1 MTLTFQRADTF
12 MRTEHLLYF
21 VTVAEKG
28 SIAAAAAELGRNRS
42 TLSMAISA
50 LEDELDTRL
59 FMRRGNSLALSPVGE
74 LILDDCQRLLT
85 LQEKILYRCAQ
96 PPGEELCELN
106 IGRDDVMTES
116 FWRRV
121 ITRIRTSLPGVRL
134 SMRFA
139 GADELPELVRQGQL
153 DLAYAMAFNPGYAG
167 DSLYQQIIT
176 KVRMQMMAAE
186 HHRLARL
193 AHLNNTDLSGST
205 QITYLDSDQ
214 QERFRL
220 ANMDI
225 DTLALSSFELIR
237 DAIKD
242 GLGWGYVPE
251 PLLIM
256 EEEDSAGLL
265 RLNHGLNTAW
275 YPYLAYSR
283 DPLSSPDKPNSHAD
297 RALQSVHRIVIE
309 EMQRAAI
316 L

>member
-1 MTLTFQRADTF
+1 
-12 MRTEHLLYF
+12 MRIEHLYYF

-50 LEDELDTRL
+50 LEDELGCPL
-59 FMRRGNSLALSPVGE
+59 FQRRGNSLQLSATGE
-74 LILDDCQRLLT
+74 LILDDCNRLLA
-85 LQEKILYRCAQ
+85 LQEKIAYRCAN
-96 PPGEELCELN
+96 PPGEEVCELC
-106 IGRDDVMTES
+106 IGRDDVLTES

-121 ITRIRTSLPGVRL
+121 ITRIRTTLPGVSL

-139 GADELPELVRQGQL
+139 GSDELPELVRQGQL
-153 DLAYAMAFNPGYAG
+153 DIAYAMAFNPVYSG
-167 DSLYQQIIT
+167 DSLCQRILT
-176 KVRMQMMAAE
+176 KTRMQLMAAR

-193 AHLNNTDLSGST
+193 GYLNDSDLSGST

-220 ANMDI
+220 NNIGA
-225 DTLALSSFELIR
+225 DTLALSSYELIR
-237 DAIKD
+237 DAIQD

-256 EEEDSAGLL
+256 EEEDSSELNL
-265 RLNHGLNTAW
+265 LNHGLNTAW
-275 YPYLAYSR
+275 YPYLVYSR
-283 DPLSSPDKPNSHAD
+283 EPMNPERRSTPL
-297 RALQSVHRIVIE
+297 QQVHHIIID
-309 EMQRAAI
+309 EMDQAGI

>member
-1 MTLTFQRADTF
+1 

-50 LEDELDTRL
+50 LEDDLNTRL

-85 LQEKILYRCAQ
+85 LQEKILYQCAN
-96 PPGEELCELN
+96 PPGEALCELS
-106 IGRDDVMTES
+106 IGRDDVLTES

-121 ITRIRTSLPGVRL
+121 ITRIRTSLPDIRL

-153 DLAYAMAFNPGYAG
+153 DLAYAMAFNPDYSG

-176 KVRMQMMAAE
+176 KIRMQMMASDQ
-186 HHRLARL
+186 HRLARL
-193 AHLNNTDLSGST
+193 THLNNADLSGST

-214 QERFRL
+214 QERFWL
-220 ANMDI
+220 ANLG
-225 DTLALSSFELIR
+225 TASLALSSFELIR

-242 GLGWGYVPE
+242 RLGWGYVPE

-256 EEEDSAGLL
+256 EEEDSAGL
-265 RLNHGLNTAW
+265 RVLNHGLNTAW

-283 DPLSSPDKPNSHAD
+283 APLSSPNKPHSHTDK
-297 RALQSVHRIVIE
+297 ALQQVHRIVIE
-309 EMQRAAI
+309 EMQLAGI

>member
-1 MTLTFQRADTF
+1 

-28 SIAAAAAELGRNRS
+28 SVAAAAAELGRNRS
-42 TLSMAISA
+42 TLSMAVSA
-50 LEDELDTRL
+50 LEDELDTKL
-59 FMRRGNSLALSPVGE
+59 FIRRGNSLALSPVGE

-85 LQEKILYRCAQ
+85 LQEKILYRCAT
-96 PPGEELCELN
+96 PPGSEHCELS

-121 ITRIRTSLPGVRL
+121 ITRIRTSLPAIRL

-139 GADELPELVRQGQL
+139 GSDELPELVRQGQL
-153 DLAYAMAFNPGYAG
+153 DLAYAMAFHPAYSG
-167 DSLYQQIIT
+167 DSLYQQIVT
-176 KVRMQMMAAE
+176 KIRMQMMAAQR
-186 HHRLARL
+186 HRLARL
-193 AHLNNTDLSGST
+193 AHLNNADLAGST

-220 ANMDI
+220 ANLGTE
-225 DTLALSSFELIR
+225 TLALSSFELIR
-237 DAIKD
+237 DGIKD

-256 EEEDSAGLL
+256 EEEDSAGLCQ
-265 RLNHGLNTAW
+265 LNHGLNIAW

-283 DPLSSPDKPNSHAD
+283 DPLSSPGKQSGHTNT
-297 RALQSVHRIVIE
+297 ALQNVHRIVID
-309 EMQRAAI
+309 EMQLAGI

>member
-1 MTLTFQRADTF
+1 

-42 TLSMAISA
+42 TISMAISA

-59 FMRRGNSLALSPVGE
+59 FLRRGNSLTLSPVGE

-85 LQEKILYRCAQ
+85 LQEKILYRCSN
-96 PPGEELCELN
+96 PPGHELCELS
-106 IGRDDVMTES
+106 IGRDDVLTES

-121 ITRIRTSLPGVRL
+121 ISRIRTSLPGVRL

-139 GADELPELVRQGQL
+139 GSDELPELVRQGQL
-153 DLAYAMAFNPGYAG
+153 DLAYAMAFHPAYSG

-176 KVRMQMMAAE
+176 KIRMQMMAAE
-186 HHRLARL
+186 QHRLARL

-220 ANMDI
+220 ANMDTE
-225 DTLALSSFELIR
+225 TLALSSFELIR
-237 DAIKD
+237 DSIKD

-256 EEEDSAGLL
+256 EEEDSAGLRL
-265 RLNHGLNTAW
+265 LNHGLNTAW

-283 DPLSSPDKPNSHAD
+283 DPLASPSKTSSHTD
-297 RALQSVHRIVIE
+297 RALQQVHRIVIE
-309 EMQRAAI
+309 EMQLSGI